1 MRAAA
6 ALHAQ
11 EPGKAEDEE
20 DERTGRHG
28 RGEVQIA
35 IQSSKFMNAHR
46 ELQVLFLRFTPAI
59 HNKISEPS
67 STISTSLF
75 LDF

>member
-11 EPGKAEDEE
+11 EPGKADDEE

-35 IQSSKFMNAHR
+35 VQFSS
-46 ELQVLFLRFTPAI
+46 
-59 HNKISEPS
+59 S
-67 STISTSLF
+67 
-75 LDF
+75 

>member
-35 IQSSKFMNAHR
+35 IQFSKIMNTHR
-46 ELQVLFLRFTPAI
+46 ELQVLFLRFTLAI
-59 HNKISEPS
+59 PNKIS
-67 STISTSLF
+67 
-75 LDF
+75 

>member
-35 IQSSKFMNAHR
+35 VQFSS
-46 ELQVLFLRFTPAI
+46 
-59 HNKISEPS
+59 S
-67 STISTSLF
+67 
-75 LDF
+75 

>member
-6 ALHAQ
+6 ALHAK
-11 EPGKAEDEE
+11 EPGKADDEE

-35 IQSSKFMNAHR
+35 IQFSKIMNTHR
-46 ELQVLFLRFTPAI
+46 ELQVLFLRFTLAI
-59 HNKISEPS
+59 PNKIS
-67 STISTSLF
+67 
-75 LDF
+75 

>member
-1 MRAAA
+1 MRIGSNRWRCHVEEGDRMRAAA

-11 EPGKAEDEE
+11 EPGKADDEE

-35 IQSSKFMNAHR
+35 IQLRSS
-46 ELQVLFLRFTPAI
+46 
-59 HNKISEPS
+59 
-67 STISTSLF
+67 
-75 LDF
+75 

>member
-20 DERTGRHG
+20 DERRLQAYLDSPVRQSNNEDDREAQPTG
-28 RGEVQIA
+28 VIKDDWPA
-35 IQSSKFMNAHR
+35 WAAFMDYMN
-46 ELQVLFLRFTPAI
+46 E
-59 HNKISEPS
+59 KKK
-67 STISTSLF
+67 
-75 LDF
+75 

>member
-20 DERTGRHG
+20 DERTDRHG

-35 IQSSKFMNAHR
+35 IQFSKFMNTHR
-46 ELQVLFLRFTPAI
+46 ELQVLFLRFTLAI
-59 HNKISEPS
+59 PNKI
-67 STISTSLF
+67 F
-75 LDF
+75 

>member
-35 IQSSKFMNAHR
+35 IQFASHVERGTNTQACARPQKRIALPLS
-46 ELQVLFLRFTPAI
+46 P
-59 HNKISEPS
+59 
-67 STISTSLF
+67 
-75 LDF
+75 